1 MAPKK
6 NPLNLNPL
14 QLKTLTL
21 FQALSQMEGA
31 AAPHDDPSGEPGHIM
46 ISHMPRP
53 HGDHFHLGPYM
64 VRAQDASGLSNE
76 SVWAALERKKL
87 IKSLFPSACVLTPAA
102 LAASQISIQRAVR
115 VLTVLETPWRAS
127 ICSSSR

>member
-21 FQALSQMEGA
+21 FQALSQMEGV
-31 AAPHDDPSGEPGHIM
+31 AAPHDDPGGEPGHIM

-53 HGDHFHLGPYM
+53 HGDHFHLGPWVCAHRM
-64 VRAQDASGLSNE
+64 PPVFPTKASGPRS
-76 SVWAALERKKL
+76 
-87 IKSLFPSACVLTPAA
+87 SAR
-102 LAASQISIQRAVR
+102 S
-115 VLTVLETPWRAS
+115 
-127 ICSSSR
+127 

>member
-21 FQALSQMEGA
+21 FQALSQMEGIA
-31 AAPHDDPSGEPGHIM
+31 TPHDDPSGEPGHIM

-53 HGDHFHLGPYM
+53 HGDHFDLGPWV

-76 SVWAALERKKL
+76 SVWTALERKKL
-87 IKSLFPSACVLTPAA
+87 IKSLFPRACVLTPAGGSYDTG
-102 LAASQISIQRAVR
+102 LKDQILHQGGHH
-115 VLTVLETPWRAS
+115 
-127 ICSSSR
+127 

>member
-1 MAPKK
+1 MALKK

-21 FQALSQMEGA
+21 FQALSQMEGI

-53 HGDHFHLGPYM
+53 HGDHFHLGSYV
-64 VRAQDASGLSNE
+64 VRAQDASGLANE
-76 SVWAALERKKL
+76 SVWTALERKKL
-87 IKSLFPSACVLTPAA
+87 IKSLFPMACVLTPTGVSYETG
-102 LAASQISIQRAVR
+102 LKDQILRQGGHH
-115 VLTVLETPWRAS
+115 
-127 ICSSSR
+127 